1 MSGLFDFIDT
11 TEFHKFVAEN
21 ADVNPLKL
29 RLKQFPNLPFDKDLA
44 IIQIECRNKA
54 KKKIPELAD
63 KIAYPTNVCIEQC
76 TSEVLAKFHASLF
89 EGIHTAYDMTCGLG
103 IDTYYI
109 SMAVDHVFSVD
120 AAEIVAAAAQRNIQT
135 LGATN
140 VAIAHSTAED
150 FLNDNA
156 LEMDSAIFVDPSR
169 RLTADRNVRTYAIRD
184 TVPDV
189 NTILKSA
196 ESRCQFIIVKASPM
210 CDISQTLADFSNIS
224 DIWVLSV
231 RNECKEVLFK
241 IDFKNATNS
250 PHIHCIDFT
259 ANGTNNFS
267 FQKKAIGVS
276 DGHPMAGNYLLVP
289 NASIMKA
296 GAYDIVA
303 AQFDLKR
310 IAANSHL
317 HISDGAVEGYPGRQ
331 FRIVDVLTLSRSDV
345 KRLKG
350 LASSANIACRNFPMK
365 PEELRKR
372 LKMADGGNFYIF
384 ATTLADNTK
393 CMICCEGINA

>member
-11 TEFHKFVAEN
+11 TEFIKFLDEN
-21 ADVNPLKL
+21 ADTDPLKL

-76 TSEVLAKFHASLF
+76 TSEILAKFHATLF
-89 EGIHTAYDMTCGLG
+89 DGIHSAYDMTCGLG

-109 SMAVDHVFSVD
+109 AQVAERVFSVD
-120 AAEIVAAAAQRNIQT
+120 AAETVAAAAQRNMQA
-135 LGATN
+135 LDAAN
-140 VAIAHSTAED
+140 VSIMHSTAEN
-150 FLNDNA
+150 FLESTS
-156 LEMDSAIFVDPSR
+156 LETDSAIFVDPSR

-189 NTILKSA
+189 NTIIKFA
-196 ESRCQFIIVKASPM
+196 ESKCRFLIVKASPM
-210 CDISQTLADFSNIS
+210 CDISQTVADFGNIS

-241 IDFKNATNS
+241 IDFKNTTDT
-250 PHIHCIDFT
+250 PVIHCIDFT
-259 ANGTNNFS
+259 VNGADKFS
-267 FQKKAIGVS
+267 FQRKSVS
-276 DGHPMAGNYLLVP
+276 VTDGRPAVGNYLLVP

-303 AQFDLKR
+303 EQFGIRR

-317 HISDGAVEGYPGRQ
+317 HISDETIEGYPGRQ
-331 FRIVDVLTLSRSDV
+331 FRIVEILTLSKSDV

-350 LASSANIACRNFPMK
+350 MATSANIACRNFPMK
-365 PEELRKR
+365 PEELRKK
-372 LKMADGGNFYIF
+372 LKIADGGNFYIF
-384 ATTLADNTK
+384 ATTLADNSK
-393 CMICCEGINA
+393 CLICCENINA

>member
-11 TEFHKFVAEN
+11 TEFKKFLAEN
-21 ADVNPLKL
+21 AEVNPLKL
-29 RLKQFPNLPFDKDLA
+29 RLKQFPNLPFNKDLA
-44 IIQIECRNKA
+44 IIQIECRNRA
-54 KKKIPELAD
+54 KKKIPELAE

-76 TSEVLAKFHASLF
+76 TSEVLARFHASLF

-109 SMAVDHVFSVD
+109 SRVAKRVFSVD
-120 AAEIVAAAAQRNIQT
+120 AAETVAAAAKRNMEA
-135 LGATN
+135 LGAAN

-150 FLNDNA
+150 FLKGNE

-189 NTILKSA
+189 GTIIKSA
-196 ESRCQFIIVKASPM
+196 ESRCKFIIVKASPM
-210 CDISQTLADFSNIS
+210 CDISQTIADFDNIS

-241 IDFKNATNS
+241 IDFKNASES
-250 PHIHCIDFT
+250 PRIHCIDFT
-259 ANGTNNFS
+259 ANGVDNFS
-267 FQKKAIGVS
+267 FQKKVVAVS
-276 DGHPMAGNYLLVP
+276 DGNPKAGNRLLVP
-289 NASIMKA
+289 NASVMKA

-303 AQFDLKR
+303 DQFSLKR

-317 HISDGAVEGYPGRQ
+317 HLSDGAVEGYPGRQ
-331 FRIVDVLTLSRSDV
+331 FHIVDVLTLSRADV
-345 KRLKG
+345 KKLKG
-350 LASSANIACRNFPMK
+350 LATSANIACRNFPMK

-393 CMICCEGINA
+393 CLICCEGVNA